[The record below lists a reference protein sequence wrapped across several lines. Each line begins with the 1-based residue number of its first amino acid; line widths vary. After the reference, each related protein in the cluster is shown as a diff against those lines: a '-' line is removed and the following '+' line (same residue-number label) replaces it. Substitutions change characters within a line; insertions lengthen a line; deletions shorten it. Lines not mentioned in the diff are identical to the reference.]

1 MKLHRIIASIKGKR
15 TSHRALFG
23 GGEIAALL
31 QGKDRRALES
41 WRAPEE
47 CTKETWNA
55 DADPSLTKSKGC
67 PCCFNILYQ
76 EEFVPTRK
84 HEWRARR
91 VFTHFPA
98 ILV

>member
-1 MKLHRIIASIKGKR
+1 MTMIATRSIKGKR
-15 TSHRALFG
+15 TSHRSLFG

-47 CTKETWNA
+47 CTEETWNA

-67 PCCFNILYQ
+67 PCCFNCNVEAVNGETLLAAAAAL
-76 EEFVPTRK
+76 RD
-84 HEWRARR
+84 
-91 VFTHFPA
+91 
-98 ILV
+98 

>member
-1 MKLHRIIASIKGKR
+1 MIATRSIKGKR